1 MNSHDLLEHA
11 SVAIAPFDDDEY
23 YHYDGCVL
31 NKRYIFFID
40 ENVLWLREVQQDP
53 NDPNQY
59 IDGESG
65 GIAIGN
71 NVKGNVHHMTAELV
85 TRLRCMDALEFL
97 TRILLC
103 VPERCD
109 FNLQLDRLLLDQN
122 HHPRG
127 QTVQNVLLK
136 KQGQEPFYYHNNS
149 NKRVRS

>member
-1 MNSHDLLEHA
+1 MNSHDRLEHA

-85 TRLRCMDALEFL
+85 TRLHSMDALEFL
-97 TRILLC
+97 TQILLC

-109 FNLQLDRLLLDQN
+109 FNLQLYPLLLDQS
-122 HHPRG
+122 HLRG
-127 QTVQNVLLK
+127 QTAQAAIFK
-136 KQGQEPFYYHNNS
+136 KQGQEPFYYQYNS
-149 NKRVRS
+149 DKRVRS

>member
-1 MNSHDLLEHA
+1 MNGHDRFEHA
-11 SVAIAPFDDDEY
+11 SVAIAPFDDEY

-40 ENVLWLREVQQDP
+40 ENVLWLREVQPDP
-53 NDPNQY
+53 NDPSQY
-59 IDGESG
+59 MDGESG

-71 NVKGNVHHMTAELV
+71 IVKDNVLNLTTELV
-85 TRLRCMDALEFL
+85 THLRSMDALDFL
-97 TRILLC
+97 TKILLC
-103 VPERCD
+103 TPERCD
-109 FNLQLDRLLLDQN
+109 FNLQLDRLILDQN

-136 KQGQEPFYYHNNS
+136 KQSQEPFYYHNNS